1 MLDVRLNEIRK
12 YQRENI
18 SLKEEVQ
25 VLTTKLHQCREF
37 ISKLRERIKHIRI
50 RKNDKISKLRNE
62 RDTLRIVHNRLANLL
77 NQQCQADDNRF
88 REQLK
93 YISEPK
99 MAQLVQEVRK
109 NNLLSYENFRL
120 QQEVDYLRSI
130 LRFKQVK
137 SCQSAPC
144 MRSKICK

>member
-1 MLDVRLNEIRK
+1 MLE
-12 YQRENI
+12 
-18 SLKEEVQ
+18 S
-25 VLTTKLHQCREF
+25 
-37 ISKLRERIKHIRI
+37 
-50 RKNDKISKLRNE
+50 ISKLRNE

-77 NQQCQADDNRF
+77 NQQCQADDYHL

-93 YISEPK
+93 YISEPRT
-99 MAQLVQEVRK
+99 ALLVQEVRK

-144 MRSKICK
+144 MRSKVYK